1 VGIDLAANR
10 EVTVPDQTVRIR
22 EDVFTVP
29 GLFIASVLL
38 QPNLNENAIN
48 VTVRDIP
55 VVEDVRR
62 VFLQVRQSTTDRTFP
77 DQFSTQVIKIDDD
90 SLVFRIKRLDS
101 QGGWGQ
107 RLHVQILLE
116 HPVEGG

>member
-1 VGIDLAANR
+1 MM
-10 EVTVPDQTVRIR
+10 PDQTVQLR

-29 GLFIASVLL
+29 GLFIASVIL
-38 QPNLNENAIN
+38 QPSPNENAIN
-48 VTVRDIP
+48 VTVRDLP

-62 VFLQVRQSTTDRTFP
+62 VFLQVRQSTTDTIFP
-77 DQFSTQVIKIDDD
+77 DQFSTQVVKIDDD
-90 SLVFRIKRLDS
+90 SLVFRIMRVDG